1 MNEQWTGWLERHVCA
16 TNKIDNWNTFQ
27 FSFSSF
33 AVLCHSTKGWI
44 KLCAG
49 RACARRSARRVDS
62 IMRAAIQTRKQNV
75 PTAIHW
81 DRSSSP
87 AAVVVPDNHLLANA
101 VASSQTCVKIQF
113 PSTRDM
119 HIVHTA
125 LFDWVQCLSATRNEV
140 GKNVW
145 FPVSTSLVT
154 ATGSRVRP
162 SWCTVQLYSNCTRS
176 NRVEVFDFW
185 FNISAR
191 KPWDKRWMQKK
202 KMVPSARL
210 SV

>member
-1 MNEQWTGWLERHVCA
+1 MSLNERLNQIVRRTCVCE
-16 TNKIDNWNTFQ
+16 
-27 FSFSSF
+27 
-33 AVLCHSTKGWI
+33 
-44 KLCAG
+44 
-49 RACARRSARRVDS
+49 RRSARRVDS

-154 ATGSRVRP
+154 AAGSRVRP

-176 NRVEVFDFW
+176 HRVEVFDFW

-202 KMVPSARL
+202 NGALCTTFCVVCRAILCTKAKYNIYRV
-210 SV
+210 